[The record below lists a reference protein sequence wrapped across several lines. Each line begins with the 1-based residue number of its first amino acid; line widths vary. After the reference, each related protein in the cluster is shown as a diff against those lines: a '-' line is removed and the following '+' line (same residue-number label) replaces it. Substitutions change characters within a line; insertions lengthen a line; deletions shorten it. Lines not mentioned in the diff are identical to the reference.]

1 MQGHIHRHI
10 ILDSYRELRELYA
23 SLFIRFLAVSM
34 IDVFTPIYFLTL
46 GYSLYEV
53 VIYWVFFLALASALC
68 VPAREI
74 TRRIG
79 AKHTLLLGVPF
90 RILFFALLFLM
101 IDNTAPIML
110 YAVVD
115 GIAMALFWYPIN
127 LDFASSFHEK
137 KGSSEVSYFYLAP
150 GIGKVIAPA
159 IGAGILLLA
168 GFQTL
173 FLVVMALVLISVIPL
188 FMSREIGLG
197 VKDRWESAFTTRS
210 AGYFAASAVDG
221 MFTMLFSFAWPVFIF
236 MMFSDTTLLGIAT
249 TVAFLPVLLS
259 TVITSAVS
267 KKGFERHSLK
277 IGAVVSAASW
287 MAAGF
292 ISNQFDV
299 IALSFTAGLAAIVVS
314 IPLQRYVFTSIRRQ
328 SIEGGILVRE
338 AGIAAGKIVPLL
350 ILLLLG
356 ASQPALFIAV
366 FAVAAVAFLLAAMID
381 IY

>member
-1 MQGHIHRHI
+1 MQGHINRHI
-10 ILDSYRELRELYA
+10 ILDSYRELKELYA
-23 SLFIRFLAVSM
+23 SLFVRFLAVSM

-46 GYSLYEV
+46 GYSLYEIV
-53 VIYWVFFLALASALC
+53 VYWIFFLALASALC

-110 YAVVD
+110 YAVID

-127 LDFASSFHEK
+127 LDFASCFHEK

-159 IGAGILLLA
+159 IGAAVLLLA

-173 FLVVMALVLISVIPL
+173 FLIVIALVLVSVIPL
-188 FMSREIGLG
+188 FMSRDIGCG
-197 VKDRWESAFTTRS
+197 VKDRWESALTLKS

-259 TVITSAVS
+259 TMLTSAVS
-267 KKGFERHSLK
+267 KNGFERHSLK

-299 IALSFTAGLAAIVVS
+299 IALSFTAGLAAIVMS
-314 IPLQRYVFTSIRRQ
+314 IPLQRYVFGRIQRQ

-338 AGIAAGKIVPLL
+338 GGIATGKIVPLL

-356 ASQPALFIAV
+356 ASQPALFLAV
-366 FAVAAVAFLLAAMID
+366 FVFAAVAFLLAAMLD
-381 IY
+381 I